1 MMRRWIR
8 IFALLVVGMAA
19 GIGLGLYLGW
29 VAWPTEFTDAA
40 PELLQESFRRDYV
53 RMTAAA
59 YGLDGDLVTAER
71 RINDLGTTGKA
82 FVLSV
87 TLDAILRGED
97 EAEIRQLARLATDLG
112 LESPALLPFA
122 PPMETPNAGNT
133 P

>member
-1 MMRRWIR
+1 MRRWIR
-8 IFALLVVGMAA
+8 ILALLAVGMAA

-29 VAWPTEFTDAA
+29 VVWPTEFTDAA

-59 YGLDGDLVTAER
+59 YGLDGDLVTAQR
-71 RINDLGTTGKA
+71 RIDDLGATGEA

-112 LESPALLPFA
+112 LESPALLPYVS
-122 PPMETPNAGNT
+122 PVETPNAGNT